1 MIYQKR
7 GTYYFGAATLI
18 ILEDNSNTQLNSC
31 VPLLKNERI
40 ISRYSLN
47 SVNIGVDEF
56 LSLEPL
62 LVVVGKVLENCYCI
76 GDFCPAV
83 AGSVAHECSS
93 NHCFA
98 FAIIST
104 NASLSPLRKRR

>member
-7 GTYYFGAATLI
+7 GTYYFGA
-18 ILEDNSNTQLNSC
+18 DSC
-31 VPLLKNERI
+31 VPLLKNERV

-56 LSLEPL
+56 LSLESL

-76 GDFCPAV
+76 GDFCPASQV
-83 AGSVAHECSS
+83 
-93 NHCFA
+93 
-98 FAIIST
+98 
-104 NASLSPLRKRR
+104 ASLTSVPAITASPSQ